1 MTQSHIGVLQEKSLH
16 ASVKAWYA
24 GPKDHLE
31 KKVDGYVVDIVRHD
45 DLLVE
50 IQTRSF
56 APLKRKLG
64 ELTQTRRVRLVHPIA
79 TEKWIVKVD
88 AEGEPFGR
96 RKSPKRGRVEDVFKE
111 MVSIPH
117 LMERD
122 TFAVEVLLIQEEDVR
137 CYDGKGSWRHPEW
150 RAYDRRLVE
159 VVDRRRFTKA
169 ADFLEFLPD
178 EDLLPRPFTNRE
190 LAKATGLRMALA
202 GKMTYSLR
210 HMGALTVVG
219 KKGNAQLFTVEPQM
233 LEVASEVAGSIEATG
248 YGGVAPR

>member
-1 MTQSHIGVLQEKSLH
+1 MIQPHIGVLQEKSLH
-16 ASVKAWYA
+16 ASVKTWYA
-24 GPKDHLE
+24 GPEDQLE
-31 KKVDGYVVDIVRHD
+31 TKVDGYVIDIVRAD

-88 AEGEPFGR
+88 AEGEVFGR
-96 RKSPKRGRVEDVFKE
+96 RKSPKRGRVEDLFNE
-111 MVSIPH
+111 MVSVSH
-117 LMERD
+117 LMERE

-150 RAYDRRLVE
+150 RAYDRRLLDVVE
-159 VVDRRRFTKA
+159 LRRFEEPE
-169 ADFLEFLPD
+169 DFLALLPD
-178 EDLLPRPFTNRE
+178 DERLPRPFTNRE
-190 LAKATGLRMALA
+190 LAKAAGIRMNLA

-210 HMGALTVVG
+210 HMDALTVVG
-219 KKGNAQLFTVEPQM
+219 KKVNAQLFTEAAGMPGAGSANQ
-233 LEVASEVAGSIEATG
+233 ASEAT
-248 YGGVAPR
+248 